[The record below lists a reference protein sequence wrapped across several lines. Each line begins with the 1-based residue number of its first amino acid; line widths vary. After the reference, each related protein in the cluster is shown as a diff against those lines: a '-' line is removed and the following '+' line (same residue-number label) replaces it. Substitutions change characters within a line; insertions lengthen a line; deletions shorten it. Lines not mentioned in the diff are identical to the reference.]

1 MTTDKLAEARL
12 RIASRLRLARET
24 SGLTQGQVAKMLSLH
39 RPTISEI
46 EAGRR
51 RVSAEE
57 LQKFAKIY
65 DISAAWLMAS
75 IEAKT
80 SPGDD
85 RILFAARQLSKLK
98 DQDLARLIEVVR
110 MLKHPKASG

>member
-1 MTTDKLAEARL
+1 MTADRLAEARV

-24 SGLTQGQVAKMLSLH
+24 AGLTQGQVAKMLSLH

-57 LQKFAKIY
+57 LQGFAKIY
-65 DISAAWLMAS
+65 NISAAWLIGTIGS
-75 IEAKT
+75 KT
-80 SPGDD
+80 PPGDD

-98 DQDLARLIEVVR
+98 DQDLARLIDVIR

>member
-1 MTTDKLAEARL
+1 MGDERTDARARL
-12 RIASRLRLARET
+12 ASRLRLARET
-24 SGLTQGQVAKMLSLH
+24 SGLTQGQVAKKVGLH

-57 LQKFAKIY
+57 LQGFAEIY
-65 DISAAWLMAS
+65 QVSAQWLVEKA
-75 IEAKT
+75 ETRT
-80 SPGDD
+80 SPAED

-98 DQDLARLIEVVR
+98 EQDLTRLIAVIR
-110 MLKHPKASG
+110 MLKHPRGAG